1 MQSTLAIA
9 CIAVV
14 ASAST
19 GVKTTIDFG
28 NLKQAATC
36 GIVALKAGNDCKKV
50 AATAEAREKKIANI
64 KAPVLKEK
72 LAKIATESRKC
83 LNTIEAD
90 RAKCHKKVTGATA
103 LAAGLSM
110 AALVYLF

>member
-14 ASAST
+14 ATAST

-28 NLKQAATC
+28 NQKQAATC
-36 GIVALKAGNDCKKV
+36 GIVALKAGNDCRKV
-50 AATAEAREKKIANI
+50 AVTAEAREKKIAN
-64 KAPVLKEK
+64 
-72 LAKIATESRKC
+72 IATESRKC